1 MQVVR
6 GGDSVNWKKISRLL
20 LTGTA
25 LFSLAF
31 TVCGTNPVNAK
42 AKYPA
47 NVKRFEF
54 IAPAGA
60 GGGWDLT
67 IRSVAKVLQDAK
79 LVKTPMLVAN
89 RPGGGGAVALSYL
102 QQRKGNDSIIAVYSP
117 PLLLIK
123 LNGTTPFSYKNTT
136 PLARL
141 IADYACFVVAKN
153 SKYQNFKDVM
163 NALKKDPKSVKI
175 CGTSAAGSMD
185 HLQFLKIAKAAGVTN
200 LKQINYISFQ
210 DNTGAAQ
217 VLGGHVDLFSTGLAE
232 VKGLLQSGDLRALA
246 STADKRVGEGVL
258 AQIPT
263 CKEQGINATFVN
275 WRGIFGPPGMPGE
288 AVKFWEIT
296 LKKMSKTPQWKNLCK
311 ANGWDNIYA
320 NRKKFI
326 KFLNANNRDYKIL
339 LKEVGMLK

>member
-1 MQVVR
+1 
-6 GGDSVNWKKISRLL
+6 VNWKKTARLL

-25 LFSLAF
+25 LFSLVF
-31 TVCGTNPVNAK
+31 TVCGTNQVSAK

-47 NVKRFEF
+47 NVKKFEF

-67 IRSVAKVLQDAK
+67 IRSVAKVLQETK
-79 LVKTPMLVAN
+79 LVRTPLLVTN

-102 QQRKGNDSIIAVYSP
+102 QERQRNNSILTVYSP
-117 PLLLIK
+117 PLLLIN
-123 LNGTTPFSYKNTT
+123 LNGTTPFGYRNTT

-153 SKYQNFKDVM
+153 SKYQNLKEVM

-200 LKQINYISFQ
+200 LKVINYISFQ

-217 VLGGHVDLFSTGLAE
+217 VLGGHVDLFSTGLAD
-232 VKGLLQSGDLRALA
+232 VKGLLESGDLRALA

-275 WRGIFGPPGMPGE
+275 WRGIFGPPRMPRE
-288 AVKFWEIT
+288 AVKFWETT
-296 LKKMSKTPQWKNLCK
+296 LKKMSQTPQWKKICK

-320 NRKKFI
+320 NRKEFI
-326 KFLNANNRDYKIL
+326 KFLAANNRDYKTL